1 LQIRCGGLSG
11 PSRRDILLGIENVDY
26 LYINSILLITKY
38 YIYSCKFKKV
48 VPSFSGVISLLR
60 YKYKI
65 EIFSASM
72 LPPAKRQRVRDRWH
86 EILLFM
92 GED

>member
-1 LQIRCGGLSG
+1 MWGSLGSLQERHTPRNLTC
-11 PSRRDILLGIENVDY
+11 RLLV
-26 LYINSILLITKY
+26 NSILLITKY

-72 LPPAKRQRVRDRWH
+72 LPLAKRQIVRDRWH

>member
-1 LQIRCGGLSG
+1 
-11 PSRRDILLGIENVDY
+11 

-65 EIFSASM
+65 EFSELPIQYNFRETKLCFKEAIVLDNELEKLLKKGVVEVATHKAIFG
-72 LPPAKRQRVRDRWH
+72 H
-86 EILLFM
+86 
-92 GED
+92 

>member
-1 LQIRCGGLSG
+1 
-11 PSRRDILLGIENVDY
+11 

-60 YKYKI
+60 HKYKI
-65 EIFSASM
+65 KKNSASM
-72 LPPAKRQRVRDRWH
+72 LPPAERQRVRDRWQ

-92 GED
+92 GKD

>member
-1 LQIRCGGLSG
+1 
-11 PSRRDILLGIENVDY
+11 

-60 YKYKI
+60 HKYKI
-65 EIFSASM
+65 KTNSASM
-72 LPPAKRQRVRDRWH
+72 LPPAERQRVRDRWQ

-92 GED
+92 GKD